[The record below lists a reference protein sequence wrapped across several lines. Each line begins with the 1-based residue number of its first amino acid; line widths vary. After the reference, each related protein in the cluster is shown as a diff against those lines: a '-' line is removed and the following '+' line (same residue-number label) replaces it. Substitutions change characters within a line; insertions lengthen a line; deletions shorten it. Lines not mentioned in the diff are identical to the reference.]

1 MSGHAQLDG
10 KTVDVLNVH
19 ERVSHQIA
27 EDKKAI
33 DEYAD
38 LRREF
43 NIALLN
49 EHKAMRELQKAMDAL
64 DTFRNFHRWR
74 FQKPLTRPPR

>member
-1 MSGHAQLDG
+1 MSKQATFIGNSVDG
-10 KTVDVLNVH
+10 LNVH
-19 ERVSHQIA
+19 ERISRQVE

-49 EHKAMRELQKAMDAL
+49 EHKAMRELQKAMDGL
-64 DTFRNFHRWR
+64 EVFRSKQRWR
-74 FQKPLTRPPR
+74 FGRR